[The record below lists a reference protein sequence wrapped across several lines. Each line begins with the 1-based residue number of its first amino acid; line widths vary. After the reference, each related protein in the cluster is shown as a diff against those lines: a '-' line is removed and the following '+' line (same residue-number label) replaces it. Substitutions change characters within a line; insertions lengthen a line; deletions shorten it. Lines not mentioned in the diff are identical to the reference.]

1 MRRAGLPAVELELIG
16 TVAEVEI
23 GGAAAVEPVP
33 AVLAGLSASF
43 ETGDAHD
50 FVMLVE

>member
-1 MRRAGLPAVELELIG
+1 MRCAGLPAVELELIG

-23 GGAAAVEPVP
+23 GGAAAVEAVP
-33 AVLAGLSASF
+33 AMLAGLSASF

-50 FVMLVE
+50 FAMVVE